1 MHLPSEDVDK
11 IQSVLVQEDKENN
24 KVVKAGFER
33 KNIVVIAG
41 FEAFNLQ
48 LYKDAANA
56 VEELIPSVKINVFT
70 DADIVNSKSEVKH
83 ALDQAAVL
91 FCSLLFDYNQI
102 EWLKNN
108 GISDIPTKFCFES
121 ALELMS
127 VTKVGSFTM
136 NGTDNKGPPPPVK
149 ALLNQFGSK
158 REEDRLSGY
167 LKILKIGPKLLQYVP
182 GKQSQDLKLWLT
194 IYSYW
199 NQGSI
204 ENIITMLKLL
214 IKELKLSIS
223 NDLVIKP
230 IIERPAFG
238 LYHPD
243 LDMNVDNLSENEL
256 NIVVS
261 SPKSY
266 VNWYTR
272 KHLWVNINT
281 PRVGLLLYRK
291 HVISNLGY
299 IPNLIKLME
308 SNGIM
313 PIPVYTYGV
322 KSHTVVRDLFT
333 TKYEKELR
341 ISGQI
346 TNFDTSWYVNSESV
360 DIDVIVNTIG
370 FPLVGGP
377 AGSME
382 SGRQIE
388 VSKNILSVKNVPYI
402 VAAPLLI
409 QDTDSW
415 QKNGVQGL
423 QSVVLYSLPEL
434 DGAIET
440 MVLGGLVGGD
450 KIVLIPDRVNKLS
463 SRIHG
468 HFRLRNSFIK
478 DRKLCVLVYGFPP
491 SVGSTGTAALLNV
504 GRSLN
509 NLIKRLNIE
518 GYAVG
523 TNSFINSLN
532 LDEGIGDKLID
543 CLRILSQEYVTSI
556 KGERG
561 MDVLQSLVDKI
572 GIPGLQV
579 IKEEVKHDI
588 LKGWIGKS
596 TASKLEKQWGDLEN
610 YTGLGTSS
618 RGSFQVLGLQT
629 GKIFIGVQPLLGIE
643 GDPMRLLFERD
654 LTPHPQYVA
663 YYQWLNRQYNPHCMI
678 HFGMHGSEIFITFNH
693 FFITYLTHLRNC

>member
-1 MHLPSEDVDK
+1 MYLPYEKVGK
-11 IQSVLVQEDKENN
+11 IQSLLVHEDQENN
-24 KVVKAGFER
+24 KSIKADLER
-33 KNIVVIAG
+33 KNIVIIAG
-41 FEAFNLQ
+41 FEAFNLR

-56 VEELIPSVKINVFT
+56 VEELIPSVKIKVFT
-70 DADIVNSKSEVKH
+70 DVDIMSNESEVKH

-102 EWLKNN
+102 EWLKSN
-108 GISDIPTKFCFES
+108 GISDIPTIFCFES

-127 VTKVGSFTM
+127 ETKVGSFTM
-136 NGTDNKGPPPPVK
+136 NGTGNTPPLVK
-149 ALLNQFGSK
+149 TLLNQFGSK

-167 LKILKIGPKLLQYVP
+167 LKFLKIGPKLLRYVP
-182 GKQSQDLKLWLT
+182 GKKSQDLKLWLT

-204 ENIITMLKLL
+204 ENITTMLKLL
-214 IKELKLSIS
+214 VKELKLSNN
-223 NDLVIKP
+223 NDIVIKP
-230 IIERPAFG
+230 IVERPALG

-243 LDMNVDNLSENEL
+243 LDTNVDNLSENEL
-256 NIVVS
+256 NSISS
-261 SPKSY
+261 SPKNY
-266 VNWYTR
+266 VNWYTK
-272 KHLWVNINT
+272 KHLWVDINT

-313 PIPVYTYGV
+313 PIPVYINGV
-322 KSHTVVRDLFT
+322 EGHIVVRDLFT
-333 TKYEKELR
+333 TKHEKELR
-341 ISGQI
+341 RI
-346 TNFDTSWYVNSESV
+346 TNFDTSLYDNNESV
-360 DIDVIVNTIG
+360 DIDIIVNTIG

-382 SGRQIE
+382 NGRQIE
-388 VSKNILSVKNVPYI
+388 VSKDILSLKNVPYI
-402 VAAPLLI
+402 IGAPLLI

-450 KIVLIPDRVNKLS
+450 KIVLIPDRVNKLT

-468 HFRLRNSFIK
+468 HFRLRNSFVK
-478 DRKLCVLVYGFPP
+478 DRKLSVLVYGFPP
-491 SVGSTGTAALLNV
+491 SIGSIGTAALLNV

-523 TNSFINSLN
+523 TNSFVNSLH
-532 LDEGIGDKLID
+532 LGDGIGDKLID
-543 CLRILSQEYVTSI
+543 CLRILSQDYVTSM
-556 KGERG
+556 KGEKG

-572 GIPGLQV
+572 GIPCLQV
-579 IKEEVKHDI
+579 VKEEVKYDT

-596 TASKLEKQWGDLEN
+596 MASKLEKQWGDLEN
-610 YTGLGTSS
+610 YTGFGSS
-618 RGSFQVLGLQT
+618 SKGSFQVLGLQT

-663 YYQWLNRQYNPHCMI
+663 YYQWLHRQYNPHCMI
-678 HFGMHGSEIFITFNH
+678 HFGMHGI
-693 FFITYLTHLRNC
+693 

>member
-1 MHLPSEDVDK
+1 MLYGLLVANALCLTRYYHFQVHRQQMHLLSEKINGAIKEKIIDHVD
-11 IQSVLVQEDKENN
+11 N
-24 KVVKAGFER
+24 R

-56 VEELIPSVKINVFT
+56 VEEIVPSVKIDVFT
-70 DADIVNSKSEVKH
+70 DVDIINNEFEVKH
-83 ALDQAAVL
+83 AIDNAAVL

-102 EWLKNN
+102 EWLKRN

-127 VTKVGSFTM
+127 ETKVGTFTM
-136 NGTDNKGPPPPVK
+136 NGTGNNGPPPAVK

-167 LKILKIGPKLLQYVP
+167 LKFLKIGPKLLKFLP
-182 GKQSQDLKLWLT
+182 GKKFEDLKLWLT

-204 ENIITMLKLL
+204 ENIVTMLTLL
-214 IKELKLSIS
+214 IKELKLS
-223 NDLVIKP
+223 NNTDLIIKP
-230 IIERPAFG
+230 IVERPALG

-243 LDMNVDNLSENEL
+243 LDMNVDNLSENEF
-256 NIVVS
+256 NYIVS
-261 SPKSY
+261 SPKEYARWY
-266 VNWYTR
+266 VR
-272 KHLWVNINT
+272 KHTWVDSNT

-299 IPNLIKLME
+299 ISNLIKLLE

-313 PIPVYTYGV
+313 PIPVYINGV
-322 KSHTVVRDLFT
+322 EGHTVVRDLFT
-333 TKYEKELR
+333 TKYEKEARLSGR
-341 ISGQI
+341 IA
-346 TNFDTSWYVNSESV
+346 NFDDSLYVNSESTDV
-360 DIDVIVNTIG
+360 DLILNTIG

-382 SGRQIE
+382 AGRQIE
-388 VSKNILSVKNVPYI
+388 VSKNILSVKNIPYI

-415 QKNGVQGL
+415 IKNGVQGL

-450 KIVLIPDRVNKLS
+450 KIVLIPDRVNKLA
-463 SRIHG
+463 SRIQG
-468 HFRLRNSFIK
+468 HFRLRNSNIK
-478 DRKLCVLVYGFPP
+478 DRKLSLLVYGFPP

-509 NLIKRLNIE
+509 NVLKRLNVE
-518 GYAVG
+518 GYLVG

-532 LDEGIGDKLID
+532 IEDGIGDKLID
-543 CLRILSQEYVTSI
+543 CLRILSQDYITTI

-561 MDVLQSLVDKI
+561 MEALQSLVDKVE
-572 GIPGLQV
+572 IPGLQV
-579 IKEEVKHDI
+579 VKEEVKYDV

-596 TASKLEKQWGDLEN
+596 MTSKLEKQWGDLET
-610 YTGLGTSS
+610 YTGLGTSA

-629 GKIFIGVQPLLGIE
+629 GKIFIGYTHSLSHLLTYSLSHRG
-643 GDPMRLLFERD
+643 
-654 LTPHPQYVA
+654 TA
-663 YYQWLNRQYNPHCMI
+663 
-678 HFGMHGSEIFITFNH
+678 ITWN
-693 FFITYLTHLRNC
+693 